1 MNKKRL
7 NWVFFFYV
15 VCLLSVMTGCKDS
28 RQKSVLE
35 LAAETE
41 ENYGLNEEQQIL
53 VRNGNDFSIKFFKR
67 IAEEE
72 GEKNIFVSTIGM
84 LYALN
89 IINNGNNKK

>member
-1 MNKKRL
+1 MKNNSL
-7 NWVFFFYV
+7 NLVLFFYT
-15 VCLLSVMTGCKDS
+15 VCLLSVLTGCKDS

-41 ENYGLNEEQQIL
+41 ENYGLNKEQQIL

-72 GEKNIFVSTIGM
+72 GEKNVFVSI
-84 LYALN
+84 LHQVLQEN
-89 IINNGNNKK
+89 C